1 MLPTTAATARNSG
14 VHMAMA
20 FVAMGSWAAFA
31 NLAHPMPRP
40 LIAGLVQGT
49 LSALITLF
57 LKRMIEALSARLPGS
72 AGYWVPPVVAIAA
85 SLSLLSSIHWL
96 AGTPEILRTII
107 VPLSVTAVYATTYN
121 LALRRAVRTG
131 Q

>member
-1 MLPTTAATARNSG
+1 MSQNIQAAARSSA
-14 VHMAMA
+14 VHMAVA

-40 LIAGLVQGT
+40 LIAGLVQGV

-57 LKRMIEALSARLPGS
+57 LKRMLEALSARLPGR
-72 AGYWVPPVVAIAA
+72 AGWWLPPLAA
-85 SLSLLSSIHWL
+85 AAVSVSLLSSIHWL

-107 VPLSVTAVYATTYN
+107 VPLSVTTLYAVLYTI
-121 LALRRAVRTG
+121 ALRKAAPAAR
-131 Q
+131 